1 MKDVKQIPLDKLQ
14 ASTPAE
20 RKHGV
25 IVVHERPDGRYG
37 VVIGKRCLRLLQEL
51 HGRDLIPAD
60 TPVQCLVLDE
70 GGDR

>member
-1 MKDVKQIPLDKLQ
+1 MRQVPLDKLH
-14 ASTPAE
+14 AATPAE

-25 IVVHERPDGRYG
+25 IVVREGPDGSYG

-51 HGRDLIPAD
+51 HGRGLIPAD
-60 TPVQCLVLDE
+60 TPVQCLVLVE